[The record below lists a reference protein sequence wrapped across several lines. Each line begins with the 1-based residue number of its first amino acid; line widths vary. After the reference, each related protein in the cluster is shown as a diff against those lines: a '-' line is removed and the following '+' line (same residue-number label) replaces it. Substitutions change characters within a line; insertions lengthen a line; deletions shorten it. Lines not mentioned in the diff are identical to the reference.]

1 MSIFGG
7 SAKSPTRINNVQM
20 TQSSLGRC
28 VPSAMGQVRIHQSLI
43 WQDGLTSTAVSQG
56 GKGGGKGSSGVDY
69 AADTVA
75 ALCNGVVEGV
85 TNVWL
90 GQSWLSNMSGTDSIS
105 IPASLVYATP
115 NAAVLSADNGI
126 VFATTYNNT
135 YTDFGAP
142 AATILSGTDYAPLTK
157 VPYVAGQ
164 TLATGTYSVN
174 PASIGTFTLTACAA
188 ASGGNTVYTG
198 TITGGTAPYTSGGS
212 NAYIGFV
219 FIVTGFQNAANNGTY
234 TCTASTAGTLTL
246 NNAGGVAETYAG
258 TAADSGNTYHF
269 ASADAGQSA
278 VVSYQLSLQNFFNQ
292 ETDMIPANG
301 VVSVGGG
308 YYPTVDG
315 GTFGRPPVYTSGA
328 NQGQAFKLVSTPTAA
343 GQYSYSTPG
352 VGQSMGGANYTFYVG
367 AGGDLGQS
375 VLITWQYQNL
385 GAVTGKSNTL
395 LNFELANGN
404 FAQPVNPYL
413 LSGDTAQFF
422 GTTLTEPSFPG
433 AALGYSNTA
442 YLLYYPMSLGESGT
456 VPDIT
461 VEIKTPDSYGGVY
474 SSGPS
479 QGKAIV
485 DCNPVT
491 CIMQVLTNPVW
502 GLGNSMIPF
511 PASAI
516 DNGSVGT
523 WGGPAGTPGT
533 RVSGSTAWNWFA
545 SNSFFISPLLDDQ
558 DSASSI
564 IEKWLEAGQCAAFMS
579 EGVLKLTPYGTQ
591 STAGNGCTWVA
602 PQAAVAAFDDT
613 CFISKDGEDPV
624 KITRTPYADAY
635 NEVQVNFYNRNAQ
648 YSNELIQEFDQA
660 SINRWGLRLEDPQD
674 WNFIHTLDAA
684 TFAANMRVKRSVNVR
699 NNYTFTVP
707 FIYSYVECMDI
718 VTISTTSSWAAGL
731 NNINLGVV
739 NLPVRVIKVVDDPEA
754 GIELTCEDSLFSAG
768 IPVLYNKQIS
778 SGDPVVNAYTAPGN
792 TIAVMFE
799 APSRLSG
806 YTGNEIWIG
815 ACGTTD
821 QWGGCQIWASQDGTK
836 YANIGEIT
844 AQARIGTLAST
855 FAAGSDPDTA
865 DNLVVNMVENTGGL
879 DAGTSADADMGNTLC
894 FVDGEIIAYSAC
906 ALSGQNQYTMGTY
919 IRRGLKNSPIESH
932 LSGSLFL
939 RLDTSI
945 FKYKYDSTWAG
956 QTIYLKFA
964 SFNIFNQMNQP
975 LSTLTPVTFVV
986 PGLGPGTIDQASGLI
1001 IAANTFNQGAGPEN
1015 TTPVAMT

>member
-1 MSIFGG
+1 
-7 SAKSPTRINNVQM
+7 
-20 TQSSLGRC
+20 
-28 VPSAMGQVRIHQSLI
+28 
-43 WQDGLTSTAVSQG
+43 
-56 GKGGGKGSSGVDY
+56 
-69 AADTVA
+69 
-75 ALCNGVVEGV
+75 
-85 TNVWL
+85 
-90 GQSWLSNMSGTDSIS
+90 
-105 IPASLVYATP
+105 
-115 NAAVLSADNGI
+115 
-126 VFATTYNNT
+126 
-135 YTDFGAP
+135 
-142 AATILSGTDYAPLTK
+142 
-157 VPYVAGQ
+157 
-164 TLATGTYSVN
+164 
-174 PASIGTFTLTACAA
+174 
-188 ASGGNTVYTG
+188 
-198 TITGGTAPYTSGGS
+198 
-212 NAYIGFV
+212 
-219 FIVTGFQNAANNGTY
+219 
-234 TCTASTAGTLTL
+234 
-246 NNAGGVAETYAG
+246 
-258 TAADSGNTYHF
+258 
-269 ASADAGQSA
+269 
-278 VVSYQLSLQNFFNQ
+278 
-292 ETDMIPANG
+292 
-301 VVSVGGG
+301 
-308 YYPTVDG
+308 
-315 GTFGRPPVYTSGA
+315 
-328 NQGQAFKLVSTPTAA
+328 
-343 GQYSYSTPG
+343 
-352 VGQSMGGANYTFYVG
+352 
-367 AGGDLGQS
+367 
-375 VLITWQYQNL
+375 
-385 GAVTGKSNTL
+385 
-395 LNFELANGN
+395 
-404 FAQPVNPYL
+404 
-413 LSGDTAQFF
+413 
-422 GTTLTEPSFPG
+422 
-433 AALGYSNTA
+433 
-442 YLLYYPMSLGESGT
+442 
-456 VPDIT
+456 
-461 VEIKTPDSYGGVY
+461 
-474 SSGPS
+474 
-479 QGKAIV
+479 
-485 DCNPVT
+485 
-491 CIMQVLTNPVW
+491 
-502 GLGNSMIPF
+502 
-511 PASAI
+511 
-516 DNGSVGT
+516 
-523 WGGPAGTPGT
+523 
-533 RVSGSTAWNWFA
+533 
-545 SNSFFISPLLDDQ
+545 
-558 DSASSI
+558 
-564 IEKWLEAGQCAAFMS
+564 MS
-579 EGVLKLTPYGTQ
+579 EGVLKLVSYGTQ

-602 PQAAVAAFDDT
+602 PQAAVVAFDDT

-624 KITRTPYADAY
+624 KITRTPYADAS

-718 VTISTTSSWAAGL
+718 MTISTTSSWAAGL

-739 NLPVRVIKVVDDPEA
+739 NLPVRVIKIVDDPEA

-778 SGDPVVNAYTAPGN
+778 SGDPVVNVYTTPGN

-865 DNLVVNMVENTGGL
+865 DNLIVNMAENTGGL

-1001 IAANTFNQGAGPEN
+1001 IAQNTFNAGAGPET
-1015 TTPVAMT
+1015 TTPVAIT